1 MLCITTQEEK
11 TKELTVNYTLCPI
24 LDYLKVNF
32 FWLLA
37 RLMLMLKLKIRGKYS
52 FHTPFYI
59 HLKLF
64 ISTWISE
71 YEFFSLPPKILKIKC
86 DDTEVVRAAP
96 EPRQGQSPWHQHGMV
111 QLPVPQL
118 LSLTSHIRMYHS
130 WPKTPILWGRST
142 WGTRKNG
149 IQEVQKFCW
158 APNQSRCA
166 LKRA

>member
-24 LDYLKVNF
+24 LDYPKVNF
-32 FWLLA
+32 SWLLA
-37 RLMLMLKLKIRGKYS
+37 RLMLMPKLKIRGKYS

-96 EPRQGQSPWHQHGMV
+96 EPRQGQSLGINMAWCSSQRHCCSVSP
-111 QLPVPQL
+111 
-118 LSLTSHIRMYHS
+118 HIRMYHS

-158 APNQSRCA
+158 APNQSQCA
-166 LKRA
+166 LKGA